1 MNKLESI
8 MKLAELGFTKDEI
21 IAILHEPD
29 PESSNQQETS
39 DQRGASN
46 QQETSN
52 QRGTSNQQE
61 LSDQKETGNR
71 PELSDQKETGN
82 HEVTE
87 DSIDAITNR
96 ILQKLALNI
105 DHRANTPPEGDV
117 NPVNDFYDNI
127 LKGVK

>member
-8 MKLAELGFTKDEI
+8 MKLVELGFTKDEI

-29 PESSNQQETS
+29 PEPS
-39 DQRGASN
+39 DQKETGN
-46 QQETSN
+46 QPES
-52 QRGTSNQQE
+52 SE
-61 LSDQKETGNR
+61 QKETGNR

-82 HEVTE
+82 RPKLSDQKETGNHEVIE

-105 DHRANTPPEGDV
+105 DHRANTPPEGGI

>member
-29 PESSNQQETS
+29 PEPS
-39 DQRGASN
+39 DQKETGN
-46 QQETSN
+46 QPEPSEQK
-52 QRGTSNQQE
+52 E

-71 PELSDQKETGN
+71 PELSDQKETCN

-105 DHRANTPPEGDV
+105 DHRANTPPEGNS

>member
-29 PESSNQQETS
+29 PEPSDQQET
-39 DQRGASN
+39 GN
-46 QQETSN
+46 QTEP
-52 QRGTSNQQE
+52 
-61 LSDQKETGNR
+61 SDQKETGNQ
-71 PELSDQKETGN
+71 PEHSYQKETGN
-82 HEVTE
+82 REVTE

-105 DHRANTPPEGDV
+105 DHRANTPPEGNT

-127 LKGVK
+127 LKEVK

>member
-8 MKLAELGFTKDEI
+8 MKLAELGFTKGEI

-29 PESSNQQETS
+29 PEP
-39 DQRGASN
+39 
-46 QQETSN
+46 
-52 QRGTSNQQE
+52 
-61 LSDQKETGNR
+61 SDQKKTGNQPEPSEQKETDNR
-71 PELSDQKETGN
+71 PELSDQKETDN

-105 DHRANTPPEGDV
+105 DHRANTPPEGGV

>member
-1 MNKLESI
+1 MNRLESI

-39 DQRGASN
+39 
-46 QQETSN
+46 N

-61 LSDQKETGNR
+61 TSNQPELSNQKETGNR

>member
-29 PESSNQQETS
+29 PETGNQQET
-39 DQRGASN
+39 GN
-46 QQETSN
+46 QN
-52 QRGTSNQQE
+52 
-61 LSDQKETGNR
+61 
-71 PELSDQKETGN
+71 
-82 HEVTE
+82 VTE

-105 DHRANTPPEGDV
+105 DHRANTPPEGNT

>member
-29 PESSNQQETS
+29 PEPSNQHETGNQPEPS
-39 DQRGASN
+39 D

-52 QRGTSNQQE
+52 QPEPSY
-61 LSDQKETGNR
+61 QKETGNR
-71 PELSDQKETGN
+71 
-82 HEVTE
+82 EVTE

-105 DHRANTPPEGDV
+105 DHRANTPPEGNT
-117 NPVNDFYDNI
+117 NPINDFYDNI